1 LPGVDEALRQVL
13 LADGRIAYAL
23 RFGSTARGEA
33 TPLSDVDVAV
43 GLRSGTALDAHA
55 LGALTSALEQA
66 AGRPVDLI
74 VLDEAPPPLAYRVFR
89 DGQLLVEVDRRAR
102 VERQVRAILE
112 YLDFEPV
119 ERLCARAVLEGASRG

>member
-1 LPGVDEALRQVL
+1 MSGGRGDAVDATLPGVDEALRQVL

-43 GLRSGTALDAHA
+43 GLRSGATLDAHA

-66 AGRPVDLI
+66 AGRPVDLV
-74 VLDEAPPPLAYRVFR
+74 VLDEAPLRSLTASSATVNCSWKSTGAPAWS
-89 DGQLLVEVDRRAR
+89 AR
-102 VERQVRAILE
+102 
-112 YLDFEPV
+112 
-119 ERLCARAVLEGASRG
+119 